1 MAFTATGMERGGW
14 RNQARRLALVP
25 IAAATEFALV
35 DSPPQSPPPPQWT
48 DDSPAQHSLSPDAEA
63 RRRPDSDRSRLER
76 PGLEQSE
83 AGLDASDLAALRQLV
98 AVKTT
103 AAKMLNERI
112 RKLTA
117 EGTAKDKRIAELE
130 DHLLSAREDLARS
143 DNENHSLHASLD
155 LTLGESARL
164 SGRVWDTGVEADA
177 LKAQVESAKSALR
190 AVEAERDRLTVA
202 VHETKELRRVEAD
215 FFNSQIEAIAAR
227 AATAEDMLA
236 EARRGLVARTEESK
250 ESLHKAME
258 AALLRNAADETLRQ
272 VRASLQAKE
281 FEVRELE
288 QSRAALMAEVGAL
301 LEAFEGHAAALA
313 AAEDK
318 AKSLELRVAQS
329 EAKANSHADA
339 NARTEARVAAALS
352 QIDSLNLQ
360 RQSRQSAPVTAAEAE
375 HIAISLVRRVED
387 AETKSALA
395 ESEVQ
400 SLNSKLQSQQ
410 AALAEAADAIQSLAD
425 QAANAEANSRAAQ
438 SAMQDLNVELQH
450 EQARRAIAEVAFSKV
465 ETEAVRLR
473 NEVKRL
479 RMSGE
484 KIDANRDTKRDTIRD
499 AERTETEVKPEPP
512 VLIRSAQSLLA
523 ATISL

>member
-25 IAAATEFALV
+25 VAAATEFALV
-35 DSPPQSPPPPQWT
+35 DPPPQSPPPLRWP
-48 DDSPAQHSLSPDAEA
+48 DDAPTPPHSSPPDAEA
-63 RRRPDSDRSRLER
+63 RQRPSSERPNLER
-76 PGLEQSE
+76 SGSEPSE
-83 AGLDASDLAALRQLV
+83 AGLDASDLAALRQLIT
-98 AVKTT
+98 VKTT

-130 DHLLSAREDLARS
+130 DHLLSAREDLAHS
-143 DNENHSLHASLD
+143 DNKNHSLQASLD

-190 AVEAERDRLTVA
+190 TVETERDRLTA
-202 VHETKELRRVEAD
+202 AAQEAKELRRVEAD
-215 FFNSQIEAIAAR
+215 FLNSQIEAMATR
-227 AATAEDMLA
+227 AATAQDMLA
-236 EARRGLVARTEESK
+236 EVRRSLAARTEESK

-258 AALLRNAADETLRQ
+258 AALLRNAADETLRE

-288 QSRAALMAEVGAL
+288 RSRAALMAQVGAL
-301 LEAFEGHAAALA
+301 LEAFEARAAALA

-318 AKSLELRVAQS
+318 AKSLELRVTEA
-329 EAKANSHADA
+329 EAKAASHAGA
-339 NARTEARVAAALS
+339 NARTEARIAAALS
-352 QIDSLNLQ
+352 QIDSLNFQ
-360 RQSRQSAPVTAAEAE
+360 RQSQQSAPVTAAEAE

-387 AETKSALA
+387 AETRSALA
-395 ESEVQ
+395 AREIE
-400 SLNSKLQSQQ
+400 SLNAKLQSQ
-410 AALAEAADAIQSLAD
+410 EAAVAEGADAVQSLVE
-425 QAANAEANSRAAQ
+425 QAANAEANSRAVQ

-450 EQARRAIAEVAFSKV
+450 EQARRAIAEVALSKF

-473 NEVKRL
+473 NEVNRL
-479 RMSGE
+479 RMSDE
-484 KIDANRDTKRDTIRD
+484 KIGTKSDKIRD
-499 AERTETEVKPEPP
+499 AKRTEADVEPESP
-512 VLIRSAQSLLA
+512 VAICSAQSLLA